1 MTMVDTSH
9 RKNAALTKTTQAT
22 LRVRD
27 AEHDLAV
34 AVARAAHWGATWAEI
49 AAALGVSPQAAHKRF
64 RHLRYDP
71 TTRRAWHEP
80 PLPM

>member
-1 MTMVDTSH
+1 MAGTSH
-9 RKNAALTKTTQAT
+9 RKHAALASTIEATQ
-22 LRVRD
+22 RVHA
-27 AEHDLAV
+27 AEHDLTV

-49 AAALGVSPQAAHKRF
+49 AAALGVTPQAAHKRF

-71 TTRRAWHEP
+71 KTRRAWHEP